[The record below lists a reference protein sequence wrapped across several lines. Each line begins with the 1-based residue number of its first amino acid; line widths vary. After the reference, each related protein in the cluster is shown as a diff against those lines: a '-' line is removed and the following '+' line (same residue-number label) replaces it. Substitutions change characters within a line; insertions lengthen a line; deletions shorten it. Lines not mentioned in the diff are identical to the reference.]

1 MSVYVFSSPTCA
13 PCQTLKPVIKDL
25 KEDFPNLT
33 WTEVNIKADPAGLT
47 QKYGVTRVPTIIVET
62 VKGIESHSGTAA
74 MGYYRI
80 LRNASQQD

>member
-25 KEDFPNLT
+25 KDDFPNLT
-33 WTEVNIKADPAGLT
+33 WVHVVVKPDPAGLPK
-47 QKYGVTRVPTIIVET
+47 KYGVTRVSTIFVESA
-62 VKGIESHSGTAA
+62 KGIESHSGTAA

-80 LRNASQQD
+80 LRNASQKD